1 MSLRKSQREGRRVRL
16 GDATTESERGKRFED
31 GGRNH
36 GARGADSLW
45 KLEKARAQ
53 TSLSFREEPTLI
65 LGLPDFQIIHL
76 CFLKPI
82 SS

>member
-16 GDATTESERGKRFED
+16 GDATTESESGKRFED

-53 TSLSFREEPTLI
+53 TSLSFQEEHTLI
-65 LGLPDFQIIHL
+65 LGLPDYQIIHL